1 MNKKTRQDIVDIIE
15 SRFTSICA
23 SFSDTLRG
31 ELEMAI
37 DLAGLTEAIGLD
49 QQRNY
54 KERLHRIIDRNSKM
68 LIDSLRKIA

>member
-1 MNKKTRQDIVDIIE
+1 MNRKTRQDIIDIID
-15 SRFTSICA
+15 SRFAAICV

-37 DLAGLTEAIGLD
+37 DLAGLTDAIDLD

-54 KERLHRIIDRNSKM
+54 KERLNRIIERNSQKLLEELGRM
-68 LIDSLRKIA
+68 A